1 MGEAEVVLVNA
12 TRGGSNP
19 LVVDL
24 ISSIVDEFGDVP
36 SELMLTWPNEIR
48 ENKRTVRTSKAKI
61 FLMVRCYSLSIKG
74 SYKMDILAND
84 LNMLTVKK
92 IMKIMNDFSS
102 HKDQSI
108 HSGKCY
114 IFLLKSYINHT
125 FSEF

>member
-84 LNMLTVKK
+84 LNMITENK
-92 IMKIMNDFSS
+92 
-102 HKDQSI
+102 
-108 HSGKCY
+108 
-114 IFLLKSYINHT
+114 
-125 FSEF
+125 